1 MGPVTLAN
9 IMIVIVFHKILTHF
23 ARRYSLLK
31 ASGQTVILRRPTWQ
45 ETHAC
50 WPAVSQQETQAL
62 SPTAHRGL
70 DDDNNR
76 ELEDGSF
83 LI

>member
-1 MGPVTLAN
+1 MV
-9 IMIVIVFHKILTHF
+9 ILT
-23 ARRYSLLK
+23 
-31 ASGQTVILRRPTWQ
+31 GPTWQ

-62 SPTAHRGL
+62 SPTAHKGL
-70 DDDNNR
+70 DDNNC